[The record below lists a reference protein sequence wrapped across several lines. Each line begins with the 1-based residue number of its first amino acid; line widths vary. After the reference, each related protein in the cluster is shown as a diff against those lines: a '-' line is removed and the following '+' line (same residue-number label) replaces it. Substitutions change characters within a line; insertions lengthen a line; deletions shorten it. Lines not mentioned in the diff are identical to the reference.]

1 MKTKATIPL
10 LLQDSIDLAMLQSF
24 IDMRNEDTR
33 KPMTQRALDML
44 IRKLSELETQGH
56 CPNLLLQKSIISTYQ
71 GVYPGEDTRRHVSF
85 AQQHSDRKWADG
97 LRLVK

>member
-71 GVYPGEDTRRHVSF
+71 DVYPSDDTRRPVSF

-97 LRLVK
+97 IRLVK